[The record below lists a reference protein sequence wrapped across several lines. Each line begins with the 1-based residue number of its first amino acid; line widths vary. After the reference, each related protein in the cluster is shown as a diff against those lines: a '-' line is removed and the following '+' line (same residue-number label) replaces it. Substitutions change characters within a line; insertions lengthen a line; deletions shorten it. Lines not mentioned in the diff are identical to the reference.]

1 MRIEVLTIFP
11 GLFSGV
17 LDYGLIHQA
26 KKKGILDLC
35 IRDLRDYTSDR
46 HRTVDDEPYGGGP
59 GMVFK
64 PEPIF
69 EALDQLKRPGALV
82 VLPDPQG
89 EIFRQEIAEELAR
102 YKMLIFVCGRYEG
115 VDERVRKVVDR
126 EISVGD
132 FVTMGGELPSLLMIE
147 SIVRFLPGVVGQQD
161 SVELDSFQ
169 KSLLDYPHYTRPVEY
184 RDNKVPEILL
194 SGNHEQIRIWRRKM
208 ALKRTLEKRPDLL
221 QKAVL
226 TDEDKELIQE
236 LKKEN
241 IKNQDSYK

>member
-1 MRIEVLTIFP
+1 
-11 GLFSGV
+11 
-17 LDYGLIHQA
+17 
-26 KKKGILDLC
+26 
-35 IRDLRDYTSDR
+35 
-46 HRTVDDEPYGGGP
+46 
-59 GMVFK
+59 MVFK

-69 EALDQLKRPGALV
+69 AALDQIKRPGAIV

-102 YKMLIFVCGRYEG
+102 SEMLIFVCGRYEG
-115 VDERVRKVVDR
+115 VDERVRKAVDR

-184 RDNKVPEILL
+184 RDLKVPEILL
-194 SGNHEQIRIWRRKM
+194 SGNHEQIRVWRRKM
-208 ALKRTLEKRPDLL
+208 ALRRTLERRPDLL
-221 QKAVL
+221 QKAIL
-226 TDEDKELIQE
+226 TEEDRKLIQE
-236 LKKEN
+236 LKKE
-241 IKNQDSYK
+241 ITKN